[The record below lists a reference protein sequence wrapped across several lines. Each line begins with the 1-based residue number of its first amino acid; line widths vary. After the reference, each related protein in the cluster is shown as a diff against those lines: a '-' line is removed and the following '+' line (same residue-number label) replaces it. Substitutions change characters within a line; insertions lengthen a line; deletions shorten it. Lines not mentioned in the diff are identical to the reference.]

1 MGCACWVIA
10 IEGRFSATC
19 ALNVDLIARI
29 LYTDLVHRIDAMPT
43 LLRVGPYRFFIYSA
57 DCEEPSHIHVER
69 DNNVAKFWLTPVRL
83 QSSGGFKRSEINR
96 IYRVIDDH
104 IDELIRGW
112 HDCCND

>member
-1 MGCACWVIA
+1 M
-10 IEGRFSATC
+10 
-19 ALNVDLIARI
+19 
-29 LYTDLVHRIDAMPT
+29 
-43 LLRVGPYRFFIYSA
+43 
-57 DCEEPSHIHVER
+57 ER